1 MPTER
6 RRLSIVCM
14 LAALS
19 ACGGPHGRN
28 VFGNPEDDRL
38 ISRCTTG
45 SGVTIALY
53 INAGGGAAVG
63 TSWSV
68 TAERKPALAER
79 QVMYSDY
86 KPALIALKCQS
97 HGFVLVTSGGEMTFN
112 DGEMDALRAAP
123 RNLAEPVR

>member
-1 MPTER
+1 
-6 RRLSIVCM
+6 M
-14 LAALS
+14 LAGLP

-45 SGVTIALY
+45 GGVTVALY
-53 INAGGGAAVG
+53 TNTGGGAAFG

-68 TAERKPALAER
+68 TAERKPDLAER

-86 KPALIALKCQS
+86 KPALIALKCES
-97 HGFVLVTSGGEMTFN
+97 HGFVLVTSAGEMTFN
-112 DGEMDALRAAP
+112 NGEMDALRAVP
-123 RNLAEPVR
+123 RNLAEPGR